1 MQSEKTNKISENK
14 HDLRNIEQWG
24 KNATSGL
31 WCNQVEPTEAERC
44 VLDAISVGYRMIDT
58 AQIYHN
64 MDIFNFSFEEED
76 MAMIRRLD
84 TKQSFL
90 FSHDSPQVVEF
101 ITSLG
106 R

>member
-1 MQSEKTNKISENK
+1 
-14 HDLRNIEQWG
+14 
-24 KNATSGL
+24 
-31 WCNQVEPTEAERC
+31 
-44 VLDAISVGYRMIDT
+44 MIDT